1 VALAFL
7 LFSVGTLL
15 LGIALYPAYGVNPPL
30 GTETGFPK
38 THIRRFQLTKTRQ
51 QVRKDFAPPTEVY
64 IKFSFNC
71 RGREW
76 SGERRGPCAQYI
88 TLKDKRGKEKT
99 RKLPIWQTTRKQK
112 NLKELSDVQITAH
125 GRG

>member
-1 VALAFL
+1 MVPTD
-7 LFSVGTLL
+7 SGKVRPVSCRDKGRS
-15 LGIALYPAYGVNPPL
+15 GVDEGAWCLSWWP
-30 GTETGFPK
+30 
-38 THIRRFQLTKTRQ
+38 
-51 QVRKDFAPPTEVY
+51 D
-64 IKFSFNC
+64 
-71 RGREW
+71 EW
-76 SGERRGPCAQYI
+76 SGFPEATRSHPHEDKHKAQYI